1 MMTDMMTDGM
11 TDMMTDAYITGDQ
24 LNKKLAFEVLKLGKC
39 VFFNFVETV
48 IRILN

>member
-24 LNKKLAFEVLKLGKC
+24 LNKKLAFEVLKLGSC
-39 VFFNFVETV
+39 GFLHCAETV
-48 IRILN
+48 MRILN